1 LTDRSNIAK
10 VGYRLADPIST
21 LRRLDREIRIAGERA
36 IHTDQFKN
44 TLANVGLDLAY
55 LDQPDFIKFWD
66 EDAAR
71 IETVVQQIG
80 RAHWSSAKLEQ
91 LMMNAIGCLRGD
103 RTWPGRTR

>member
-1 LTDRSNIAK
+1 LTERSNIAK

-21 LRRLDREIRIAGERA
+21 LRRLDREIRIVGERA

-66 EDAAR
+66 EGENRNGGPAD
-71 IETVVQQIG
+71 
-80 RAHWSSAKLEQ
+80 WSSAKLEQ

-103 RTWPGRTR
+103 QTWHGRTR